1 MSDIK
6 KEELQLWLDKFEN
19 EPFKKFIKEALM
31 RYGTQDKFKE
41 AIKLIRVIRA
51 LYTKRKIIANNVSP
65 YFVELME
72 TAAFIHNLFFDGSWI
87 SCFMARDKL
96 YDSAIAAGIKGEHV
110 EHIFTIVEG
119 QLGVDMPVAGVR
131 PNPNSPVEDFAL
143 CCWITK
149 ELLKNV

>member
-1 MSDIK
+1 MSDIR

-19 EPFKKFIKEALM
+19 EPFKKFIQDALT
-31 RYGTQDKFKE
+31 RYGTQDKFEE
-41 AIKLIRVIRA
+41 AVRLIHVIRA
-51 LYTKRKIIANNVSP
+51 LYTKRKIIADNVNP

-72 TAAFIHNLFFDGSWI
+72 TAAFVHNLFFDGSWI
-87 SCFMARDKL
+87 SCFTARDKL
-96 YDSAIAAGIKGEHV
+96 YDNAVAAGIKQEHV
-110 EHIFTIVEG
+110 EHIFTVVEG

>member
-1 MSDIK
+1 MSDIR
-6 KEELQLWLDKFEN
+6 KEELQLWLDRFEN
-19 EPFKKFIKEALM
+19 EPFKKFIHDALV
-31 RYGTQDKFKE
+31 RYGTQDKFEE
-41 AIKLIRVIRA
+41 AVRLIRVIRA
-51 LYTKRKIIANNVSP
+51 LYTKRKIIADNVNP

-96 YDSAIAAGIKGEHV
+96 YDSATAAGIKGEHV

-149 ELLKNV
+149 ELLRNV